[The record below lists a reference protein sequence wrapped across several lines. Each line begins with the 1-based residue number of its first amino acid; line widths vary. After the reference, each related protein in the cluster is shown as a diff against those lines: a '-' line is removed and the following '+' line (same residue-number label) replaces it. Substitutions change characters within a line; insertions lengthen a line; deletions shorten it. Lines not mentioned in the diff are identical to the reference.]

1 MGKFII
7 KETSTGYVFHLKAK
21 NGEVIGTSE
30 VYTTLTA
37 CENGI
42 SSVKKNAPVANVE
55 DQTLEESAKNPK
67 FVIFKDKADEFRF
80 HLKAT
85 NGEII
90 LDSEGYASKEGCK
103 NGMESVIKNAPDAD
117 IEK

>member
-1 MGKFII
+1 MGKFVI
-7 KETSTGYVFHLKAK
+7 KETSTGYVFNLKAG

-30 VYTTLTA
+30 VYTTLAA
-37 CENGI
+37 CESGI
-42 SSVKKNAPVANVE
+42 NSVKKNAPVANLE

-67 FVIFKDKADEFRF
+67 FEIFKDKAGEFRF

-90 LDSEGYASKEGCK
+90 LDSEGYTSKEGCK
-103 NGMESVIKNAPDAD
+103 NGIESVIKNAPEAD
-117 IEK
+117 VEK